1 MAAIDTEVIVRK
13 QRARRTVAVLTATSA
28 MTSLVLIAGA
38 APAGAVGV
46 TSAALV
52 STTTAGAPILGSNEE
67 VAISGNGRYVVF
79 TTDADGIYST
89 DDNLSLD
96 VFRKDLLTGQITPIS
111 IDDNNTFGDADSYAP
126 SISDDGNVVGFISD
140 SDSLDL
146 RDSNGSPDLYVRDV
160 AAGTTK
166 LAFVCNA
173 TFCPDDTGSSPLD
186 GVWEGAISGD
196 GKNVVF
202 TTTTAL
208 LSTDLND
215 SDDVFAR
222 KLTGTTVVR
231 ISRSQQSGN
240 PEGGGG
246 NGGAISDDG
255 RFVVFES
262 LAPDILTTADAGAKV
277 DVYVY
282 DRDTD
287 ANGTFDQTGKFS
299 VARASLDTANGLPNG
314 HSTAPAIT
322 PDGRYVVFHSV
333 ATDLVASPANASG
346 IFVRDR
352 QTSTTTWASVTSGA
366 PNGTFSNPAISDNG
380 RYVAFDSSASNVVAG
395 DSGAVVDVFRRDRTL
410 GTTARVSIGLDGAVP
425 NGLAFD
431 PSISDD
437 GTLVA
442 FAAAAN
448 NLVPVD
454 GNPDRDAFVWS
465 PPNDT
470 TAPTVT
476 MRRPAGRYAV
486 AGLTAEWY
494 GFDTSSIASF
504 DVQWRVTRYNQ
515 ANQPWSYWLTNTA
528 STSRTYNASTGRTY
542 CFRARADDTASNTSA
557 FTLPACAAI
566 PLRANEIAY
575 TSGWTRY
582 DLSYVYGGVAFK
594 ATTSGRTAT
603 RSSVAAERV
612 AIVATKCSGCGSIT
626 VTFGGTSKTISL
638 DATSTLR
645 KQVIEVLTFSSP
657 RTGTLTIKTTT
668 NKPVIIEGLGL
679 YQD

>member
-1 MAAIDTEVIVRK
+1 MAAINTEVIVRT
-13 QRARRTVAVLTATSA
+13 QRARRTVALLTAMSA
-28 MTSLVLIAGA
+28 VAGFGISA
-38 APAGAVGV
+38 DTAPAGAVGV

-52 STTTAGAPILGSNEE
+52 STTTAGAAIPGSNEE
-67 VAISGNGRYVVF
+67 VAISGNGRYVAF

-111 IDDNNTFGDADSYAP
+111 IDDDNVFGDADSYAP

-140 SDSLDL
+140 SDWFDL
-146 RDSNGSPDLYVRDV
+146 RDGNGSPDLYVRDV

-166 LAFVCNA
+166 LAYVCSA
-173 TFCPDDTGSSPLD
+173 SLCGDIGGSPLD
-186 GVWEGAISGD
+186 GVWEGAVSGD
-196 GKNVVF
+196 GQNVVF

-208 LSTDLND
+208 KPTDLND
-215 SDDVFAR
+215 SDDVFTR
-222 KLTGTTVVR
+222 KLTGTTVIQV
-231 ISRSQQSGN
+231 SRSQQSGN

-282 DRDTD
+282 DRDPD
-287 ANGTFDQTGKFS
+287 ANGSFETSTFS
-299 VARASLDTANGLPNG
+299 VTRASLDTANGLPNG
-314 HSTAPAIT
+314 HSTAPAVT
-322 PDGRYVVFHSV
+322 PDGRYVAFRSE
-333 ATDLVASPANASG
+333 ATDLVASPANAIG

-352 QTSTTTWASVTSGA
+352 QTNTTTWASVTSGA
-366 PNGTFSNPAISDNG
+366 PNGVFSNPAISDNG
-380 RYVAFDSSASNVVAG
+380 RYVAFDSNASNVVVG
-395 DSGAVVDVFRRDRTL
+395 DSGAVFDVFRRDRTL
-410 GTTARVSIGLDGAVP
+410 GTTRRVSLGLDGAIP
-425 NGLAFD
+425 NGLSFD

-437 GTLVA
+437 GALVA
-442 FAAAAN
+442 FASAAN

-454 GNPDRDAFVWS
+454 TNPDRDAFVWS

-486 AGLTAEWY
+486 SGLTAEWY

-504 DVQWRVTRYNQ
+504 DVQWRVTRYTQ
-515 ANQPWSYWLTNTA
+515 ANQLWSYWLTNTA
-528 STSRTYNASTGRTY
+528 STSRAYNAATGRTY
-542 CFRARADDTASNTSA
+542 CFRARADDTAGNTSA
-557 FTLPACAAI
+557 FTPPACAAI
-566 PLRANEIAY
+566 PLKANEIAY

-603 RSSVAAERV
+603 RSSVVAERV
-612 AIVATKCSGCGSIT
+612 AIVATKCSGCGSVT
-626 VTFGGTSKTISL
+626 VTFGGSSKTISL
-638 DATSTLR
+638 NATSTLR
-645 KQVIEVLTFSSP
+645 KQVIEVLAFTSP